1 MAGQLFLGIEGGA
14 TRTTG
19 VVTDGELRVLSR
31 HVTGPTNLYAVG
43 EKRALAAIHDILTHT
58 LFPAGARVDTLA
70 AMAFCI
76 AGVRTEAD
84 QKVWRRLI
92 RRKTNL
98 KAPAII
104 THDAA
109 AGLAAGSPEE
119 TGILVVCGTGS
130 LVYARRTDG
139 AERFVG
145 GRGPILGDEGSG
157 FDIGH
162 RALRAALRASDGR
175 GRPTLLER
183 LIPERLGL
191 GGLDDLVPWVSPFA
205 KDRVAS
211 VAKIVFEAAE
221 SGDEV
226 AVEILEGA
234 AEELARAVGVAARE
248 LWPPTGEAGRPERVV
263 FAGGVLRH
271 QGHFRTVVT
280 ARIVERVAGVRC
292 ALPEMEG
299 AIGAAR
305 IARRAASGQ

>member
-19 VVTDGELRVLSR
+19 IITDGDLRVLSR
-31 HVTGPTNLYAVG
+31 HVTGPTNIHAVG
-43 EKRALAAIHDILTHT
+43 EKRALAAIHDILTWT
-58 LFPAGARVDTLA
+58 LVPAEARTDTLT

-84 QKVWRRLI
+84 RKVWARLI

-109 AGLAAGSPEE
+109 AGLAAGSPDE

-130 LVYARRTDG
+130 LVYGRRADG
-139 AERFVG
+139 VERFVG

-162 RALRAALRASDGR
+162 RGLRAAVRASDGR

-183 LIPERLGL
+183 LIPESLGL

-211 VAKIVFEAAE
+211 VAPIVFEAAGA
-221 SGDEV
+221 GDEV
-226 AVEILEGA
+226 AIDIVEGA
-234 AEELARAVGVAARE
+234 ADELARAVGVAARE
-248 LWPPTGEAGRPERVV
+248 LWPAGGEAGRPERVV
-263 FAGGVLRH
+263 LTGGVLRH
-271 QGHFRTVVT
+271 QVALRLELT
-280 ARIVERVAGVRC
+280 ERVVGFLAGVRC
-292 ALPEMEG
+292 ALPEVEG
-299 AIGAAR
+299 AVGAAR
-305 IARRAASGQ
+305 IARRA